1 MLAET
6 LESTPMTQAAHRATF
21 FRQSGWLMFANIAGG
36 VLMWAV
42 HFLNKFIHT
51 GEYSSFGALL
61 AVAILLPTI
70 PLQMI
75 LTQQTAKALANG
87 AERELS
93 GIIRM
98 LWLGT
103 SAVWLVASVVVLF
116 LQKSIL
122 EHWHMTSP
130 FGLWITLFIVLL
142 SLWMPI

>member
-1 MLAET
+1 
-6 LESTPMTQAAHRATF
+6 
-21 FRQSGWLMFANIAGG
+21 
-36 VLMWAV
+36 VAV

-61 AVAILLPTI
+61 AVVILLPTI

-87 AERELS
+87 TERELS

-103 SAVWLVASVVVLF
+103 SAVWLVASVVVLV
-116 LQKSIL
+116 LQRPIL
-122 EHWHMTSP
+122 EHWHMSSP

-142 SLWMPI
+142 SLWMPMFWGFCKASRIFFGWVGA